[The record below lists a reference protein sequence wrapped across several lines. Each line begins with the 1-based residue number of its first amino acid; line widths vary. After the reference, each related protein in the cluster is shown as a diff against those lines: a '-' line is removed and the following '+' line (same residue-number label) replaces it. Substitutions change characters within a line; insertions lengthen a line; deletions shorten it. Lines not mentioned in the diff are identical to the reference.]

1 MSKQI
6 NISTDHATKL
16 KKVADQL
23 NKKFAGVPNYE
34 ALSVERLNETLIDS
48 GVAIMIK
55 EKKIKL

>member
-6 NISTDHATKL
+6 KISTDHATKL

-34 ALSVERLNETLIDS
+34 ALSV
-48 GVAIMIK
+48 
-55 EKKIKL
+55 